1 MECKIAL
8 LDGTDYTCTVE
19 KRAKGQALFDKVCDH
34 LNLLEKD
41 YYGITYRD
49 AESQKNWLDTTKE
62 LKKQI
67 GNGPCNFAFNV
78 KFYPPD
84 PAQLSE
90 DITRYFLCLQ
100 LRDDVIS
107 GRLPCSF
114 STHTLLGSYTVQS
127 EVGDY
132 DADLHGPGY
141 ISEVRLAPN
150 QTKELE
156 EKVMELHRS
165 YIGMSP
171 AEAEMLFLENSK
183 KLSMYGVD
191 LHHAKDSESVDIM
204 LGVSSSGLL
213 VYRDKL
219 RINRFAWPKIL
230 KISYKRN
237 NFYIKVRP
245 GELEQID
252 STIGFK
258 LPNHKAAK
266 RLWKVCV
273 EHHTFFRL
281 VSPEAPP
288 KRFLSLGSKF
298 RYSGRTQAQTRRA
311 SAQIARPA
319 PQFKRTSS
327 RRHTV
332 AVSMDNAPAN
342 NHDNVKFSKP
352 VITTDDLIT
361 AETPEKKVEEMN
373 SVEEESKT
381 DESEQ
386 APPTSVTKSCPY
398 SSGPLGSELSLPS
411 SPVSSPK
418 VRRRR
423 RESSRKRAA
432 SVSPAKTTAGC
443 RRRQAQADRKAALLE
458 ERALLLSARKQR
470 LDQNR
475 TRGGTLFSFSLHL
488 PDLSALLDDDGYL
501 SFPDLTE
508 LRFLPESLQHFIP
521 IKSPSLIPCFLFIF
535 FFLLS
540 TSFSVPYALTL
551 SFPLALCLCYLEP
564 KAASLGS
571 SLTQGFRDSSDDET
585 DSDRTDFACDDDT
598 SATESDSE
606 DDSDTRMQYSFIK
619 RIKGENV
626 FVKHSNLMLEE
637 TDTPAELKKH
647 QMIISELKRSFLEV
661 RPEACVVNE
670 WGRRLS
676 PSPVRC
682 PLQERPSIIKPL
694 VCTQEVSSEV
704 KADPEEV
711 SEQSDH
717 VTDAVESSVEL
728 QQEVFLESGVIEEEK
743 ETSSETITEKTT
755 EREIQCVKTQYEVER
770 AKDMSSVPSVG
781 QKEKYM
787 VALNEAIAMGRYS
800 ARSSSVEDESVVER
814 KVKEGAIL
822 EEDVQG
828 AKSCIGPFIGWAV
841 PVESDWLPVQTSNQ
855 TKGILAGNQAAMCHK
870 EDGSGVVE
878 MNKHIVLSWEQ
889 QDQSI
894 DSEEDIKDTEPGALV
909 EISSK
914 TQDEEMVILENVN
927 SNEMPVFYNDN
938 VENSNQE
945 WVDEVVGDIKNFDY
959 SQHLECNE
967 EEHVE
972 ETIILETKVERQP
985 CGEMDEQTVQI
996 WHERHQSIEFSEEIE
1011 ETDIDTPLGREETFS
1026 ETQDW
1031 EELLENVNSNEM
1043 SEFYNDCVEN
1053 SNQELDDEAVGD
1065 SEKINY
1071 SQHLDLNEEE
1081 PVEEPIILETQ
1092 FVRQPCEEMVE
1103 HTVSIWDQK
1112 GQGIEVEEEIEETE
1126 IGTCFGREE
1135 SSLETQD
1142 ERSEN
1147 VNSNEMPVLSYD
1159 ILENSNQ
1166 ELVDEAVGDNEKL
1179 NYYQHLDLI
1188 EEEPVEEPIILETQI
1203 ERQTVQIWDHEN
1215 QSIEFVEEIEETE
1228 IDTPL
1233 GREETFSETQD
1244 QEELLENVNSN
1255 EMSVLSY
1262 QELDD
1267 EAVGDSENINYSQH
1281 LDLNE
1286 EEPVEEPIILETQFE
1301 RQTVQ
1306 IWDHEHQSIEFL
1318 EEIEETE
1325 IGTCFG
1331 REETSL
1337 ETQDEEM
1344 SENVNSNEM
1353 SVLFHD
1359 ILENQEWVDEVVG
1372 DIDKLD
1378 FNDEE
1383 HIILDSQMVSQPC
1396 GEFTLN
1402 TKFISLSEQ
1411 NKSAHQLQEEIF
1423 YFEDKAC
1430 PLPTHL
1436 DKQSSCQ
1443 KPNITYNKVE
1453 EERSE
1458 LDCGTN
1464 KEEDIQEIYEVNQE
1478 VHKASTLPP
1487 LECEQSEE
1495 PVLDETVK
1503 DVPVVHTETKTITY
1517 ESSEVDANGDSDP
1530 GVLMSAQTITSESNS
1545 TTTTTHIM
1553 KTVKDGISET
1563 RIEKRIVITGDA
1575 DIDHDQALAQA
1586 IKEAKAQHPDMSVT
1600 KVVVHKESEMSPTSG
1615 DVSITQE

>member
-386 APPTSVTKSCPY
+386 APPTSVTK
-398 SSGPLGSELSLPS
+398 
-411 SPVSSPK
+411 
-418 VRRRR
+418 
-423 RESSRKRAA
+423 
-432 SVSPAKTTAGC
+432 
-443 RRRQAQADRKAALLE
+443 
-458 ERALLLSARKQR
+458 
-470 LDQNR
+470 
-475 TRGGTLFSFSLHL
+475 
-488 PDLSALLDDDGYL
+488 
-501 SFPDLTE
+501 
-508 LRFLPESLQHFIP
+508 
-521 IKSPSLIPCFLFIF
+521 
-535 FFLLS
+535 
-540 TSFSVPYALTL
+540 
-551 SFPLALCLCYLEP
+551 
-564 KAASLGS
+564 
-571 SLTQGFRDSSDDET
+571 
-585 DSDRTDFACDDDT
+585 
-598 SATESDSE
+598 
-606 DDSDTRMQYSFIK
+606 
-619 RIKGENV
+619 
-626 FVKHSNLMLEE
+626 
-637 TDTPAELKKH
+637 
-647 QMIISELKRSFLEV
+647 
-661 RPEACVVNE
+661 
-670 WGRRLS
+670 
-676 PSPVRC
+676 
-682 PLQERPSIIKPL
+682 
-694 VCTQEVSSEV
+694 VSSEV

>member
-1 MECKIAL
+1 MMECKITL
-8 LDGTDYTCTVE
+8 LDSTDYTCTVE
-19 KRAKGQALFDKVCDH
+19 KRAKGQALYDKVCDH

-41 YYGITYRD
+41 YFGITYRD
-49 AESQKNWLDTTKE
+49 AESQKNWLDTSKE

-67 GNGPCNFAFNV
+67 RTGPWNFAFNV

-90 DITRYFLCLQ
+90 DITRYYLCLQ

-114 STHTLLGSYTVQS
+114 ATHTLLGSYTVQS

-132 DADLHGPGY
+132 DADLQGPGY
-141 ISEVRLAPN
+141 VSDVRLAPN

-165 YIGMSP
+165 YKGMSP
-171 AEAEMLFLENSK
+171 AEAEMLFLENAK

-319 PQFKRTSS
+319 PQFQRTSS

-332 AVSMDNAPAN
+332 AVSMDNTPAG
-342 NHDNVKFSKP
+342 NHDNMKNSKP
-352 VITTDDLIT
+352 VIATDDLIT
-361 AETPEKKVEEMN
+361 TETPEKKLEEIN
-373 SVEEESKT
+373 SVEKESKT

-386 APPTSVTKSCPY
+386 APPTSVTK
-398 SSGPLGSELSLPS
+398 
-411 SPVSSPK
+411 
-418 VRRRR
+418 
-423 RESSRKRAA
+423 
-432 SVSPAKTTAGC
+432 
-443 RRRQAQADRKAALLE
+443 
-458 ERALLLSARKQR
+458 
-470 LDQNR
+470 
-475 TRGGTLFSFSLHL
+475 
-488 PDLSALLDDDGYL
+488 
-501 SFPDLTE
+501 
-508 LRFLPESLQHFIP
+508 
-521 IKSPSLIPCFLFIF
+521 
-535 FFLLS
+535 
-540 TSFSVPYALTL
+540 
-551 SFPLALCLCYLEP
+551 
-564 KAASLGS
+564 
-571 SLTQGFRDSSDDET
+571 
-585 DSDRTDFACDDDT
+585 
-598 SATESDSE
+598 
-606 DDSDTRMQYSFIK
+606 YSFIK

-676 PSPVRC
+676 PSPVRS
-682 PLQERPSIIKPL
+682 PLQEHPSIIKPL
-694 VCTQEVSSEV
+694 VCTQEISSEV
-704 KADPEEV
+704 KADPEDV

-728 QQEVFLESGVIEEEK
+728 QEEVFLESGVIEEVK

-755 EREIQCVKTQYEVER
+755 EREIQCVKMQYEVER
-770 AKDMSSVPSVG
+770 AEDMSLAPSVG
-781 QKEKYM
+781 EKEKYI
-787 VALNEAIAMGRYS
+787 VALNEAIAMGRCS
-800 ARSSSVEDESVVER
+800 ARSSSVEDESIVEK
-814 KVKEGAIL
+814 KVKECAIL
-822 EEDVQG
+822 EEDVLG
-828 AKSCIGPFIGWAV
+828 AKSCIEPFIGWAV
-841 PVESDWLPVQTSNQ
+841 PVESDWLPVQTSYQ
-855 TKGILAGNQAAMCHK
+855 TKGILAGNQEAMCHEE
-870 EDGSGVVE
+870 EDGGGVVE
-878 MNKHIVLSWEQ
+878 MDKHIVLSWEQ
-889 QDQSI
+889 PDQSI
-894 DSEEDIKDTEPGALV
+894 DSEEEIKDTEPGALK

-914 TQDEEMVILENVN
+914 TQDEEEVMLENVN

-938 VENSNQE
+938 VENSHQE

-959 SQHLECNE
+959 SQHLYCNE
-967 EEHVE
+967 EERVE
-972 ETIILETKVERQP
+972 EIIILETQVERQP

-996 WHERHQSIEFSEEIE
+996 WHERHQMFAEEIE
-1011 ETDIDTPLGREETFS
+1011 ETEIDTPLGREETFS

-1043 SEFYNDCVEN
+1043 P
-1053 SNQELDDEAVGD
+1053 G
-1065 SEKINY
+1065 
-1071 SQHLDLNEEE
+1071 
-1081 PVEEPIILETQ
+1081 
-1092 FVRQPCEEMVE
+1092 
-1103 HTVSIWDQK
+1103 
-1112 GQGIEVEEEIEETE
+1112 
-1126 IGTCFGREE
+1126 
-1135 SSLETQD
+1135 
-1142 ERSEN
+1142 
-1147 VNSNEMPVLSYD
+1147 LSYD
-1159 ILENSNQ
+1159 KLENSNQ
-1166 ELVDEAVGDNEKL
+1166 ELVDEAIGDIEK
-1179 NYYQHLDLI
+1179 
-1188 EEEPVEEPIILETQI
+1188 
-1203 ERQTVQIWDHEN
+1203 
-1215 QSIEFVEEIEETE
+1215 F
-1228 IDTPL
+1228 
-1233 GREETFSETQD
+1233 
-1244 QEELLENVNSN
+1244 
-1255 EMSVLSY
+1255 
-1262 QELDD
+1262 
-1267 EAVGDSENINYSQH
+1267 NYSQH
-1281 LDLNE
+1281 FDLNE

-1306 IWDHEHQSIEFL
+1306 IWDHEHQRIEFA

-1325 IGTCFG
+1325 MDTPLG
-1331 REETSL
+1331 REETFS
-1337 ETQDEEM
+1337 ETQVWEELL
-1344 SENVNSNEM
+1344 ENVNSNEM
-1353 SVLFHD
+1353 PGLSYDKLENSKQELVDESVGDSEKLNYSQHFDLNEEEPVEEPIILETQFERQTVQIWDHEHQRIEFAEEIEETEMDTPLGREETFSETQVWEELLENVNSNEMPGLSYDKLENSNQKLVDESVGDSEKLNYYQHLDLNEEEPVEEPIILETQVLRQPCEELVEHTVLIWDQKHQGIEVEGEIEGTEIVTFVGGEETSLVTQDEEMLENVNSNEMLDLFHD
-1359 ILENQEWVDEVVG
+1359 SIENFNQEWVDEVVG

-1378 FNDEE
+1378 LNDEE
-1383 HIILDSQMVSQPC
+1383 HIILESQVVSQPC

-1402 TKFISLSEQ
+1402 TKFISLSEW
-1411 NKSAHQLQEEIF
+1411 NKRADQPQEEIA
-1423 YFEDKAC
+1423 YFEDKAF

-1436 DKQSSCQ
+1436 DEQSSCQ
-1443 KPNITYNKVE
+1443 KSNVTYKKE
-1453 EERSE
+1453 EEEGSE

-1464 KEEDIQEIYEVNQE
+1464 KEEDIQEVNEVNQE
-1478 VHKASTLPP
+1478 VHKSSTLPP

-1495 PVLDETVK
+1495 PVLDEKVK

-1530 GVLMSAQTITSESNS
+1530 GVLMSAQTITSENNS
-1545 TTTTTHIM
+1545 TTTTTHIT

-1575 DIDHDQALAQA
+1575 DIDHDQALAEA

-1600 KVVVHKESEMSPTSG
+1600 KVVVHKESEMSPIAG
-1615 DVSITQE
+1615 DVSVTQE

>member
-386 APPTSVTKSCPY
+386 APPTSVTK
-398 SSGPLGSELSLPS
+398 
-411 SPVSSPK
+411 
-418 VRRRR
+418 
-423 RESSRKRAA
+423 
-432 SVSPAKTTAGC
+432 
-443 RRRQAQADRKAALLE
+443 
-458 ERALLLSARKQR
+458 
-470 LDQNR
+470 
-475 TRGGTLFSFSLHL
+475 
-488 PDLSALLDDDGYL
+488 
-501 SFPDLTE
+501 
-508 LRFLPESLQHFIP
+508 
-521 IKSPSLIPCFLFIF
+521 
-535 FFLLS
+535 
-540 TSFSVPYALTL
+540 
-551 SFPLALCLCYLEP
+551 
-564 KAASLGS
+564 
-571 SLTQGFRDSSDDET
+571 
-585 DSDRTDFACDDDT
+585 
-598 SATESDSE
+598 
-606 DDSDTRMQYSFIK
+606 YSFIK